1 MNAVSAFLKIAIAQ
15 IFISLFFIA
24 CKGREVSNQNKPGKA
39 LLWDATCVDSYAV
52 SHLNISSVTA
62 GAAASEAEVKKQNK
76 YRSLSHDYIF
86 VAVGVETSG
95 ALGQQ
100 ATQFLKDLGRKLI
113 AATGEPRSSSYLLQ
127 RISIAIQRGNSAS
140 ILATHPK
147 SRGLDEIFLSSFK

>member
-1 MNAVSAFLKIAIAQ
+1 MD
-15 IFISLFFIA
+15 
-24 CKGREVSNQNKPGKA
+24 SN
-39 LLWDATCVDSYAV
+39 AV
-52 SHLNISSVTA
+52 SHLNISPVTA
-62 GAAASEAEVKKQNK
+62 GAAASEAEVKKQTK